1 MKKTGYSEIDAM
13 FVTTDLSS
21 ELEEFKV
28 YYEELSKIKNNE
40 LKKLL
45 NNLKNEEKKLKQIL
59 ELEFKKEVE
68 PSIAILIDF
77 HKKALLELDLY
88 GEGKGSNKTH
98 DTKQWLVKLLEKFSC
113 EDFSWRM
120 KWEPIALYHSHN
132 YDCPRSYFSFEQW
145 LRNCQI
151 SLSKNI
157 TNYEDLL
164 SNGLSGFEKVHEI
177 IISNRFKLYLEHP
190 NNIESQ
196 EERLTYLN
204 LVFHCS
210 KIRNLAK
217 IISAL
222 KPYYENAAK
231 AEKIC
236 SEHITK
242 EINYYKKFGSKF
254 KKRIKTISAII
265 EGVSLKHLLLEYES
279 EYNERLY

>member
-13 FVTTDLSS
+13 FITSDLSL
-21 ELEEFKV
+21 ELAEIKI
-28 YYEELSKIKNNE
+28 YYEELSKLKKNE
-40 LKKLL
+40 LKKLF
-45 NNLKNEEKKLKQIL
+45 NNLKNEEKKIKQIL
-59 ELEFKKEVE
+59 ELEFKREVE
-68 PSIAILIDF
+68 PSIAILIGF
-77 HKKALLELDLY
+77 HEKALLELDLY
-88 GEGKGSNKTH
+88 GEGKGSKKTY
-98 DTKQWLVKLLEKFSC
+98 DTKQWLVKSLERFSY
-113 EDFSWRM
+113 EDFPWGM
-120 KWEPIALYHSHN
+120 TWEPIALYRSHN

-157 TNYEDLL
+157 INYEDLL

-177 IISNRFKLYLEHP
+177 IISDRFKLYLEHP
-190 NNIESQ
+190 NNIESK

-204 LVFHCS
+204 LVSHCS

-217 IISAL
+217 IISVL
-222 KPYYENAAK
+222 KPHYENAAK

-242 EINYYKKFGSKF
+242 KRDYYKKFGSKF
-254 KKRIKTISAII
+254 EKRIKTISAII
-265 EGVSLKHLLLEYES
+265 EGVSLKHLLLECES